1 MIYFIQ
7 GDEEKMN
14 KEKVIT
20 FESVE
25 ERIKDKKLEEL
36 TKADVF
42 DRYIAY
48 GEDKEIS
55 DPRIQKLLTKYGYI
69 DELIWVL
76 KSVVI
81 DNEVIKSILASEV
94 VKDENMLVKTGKIK
108 ELYFVEDD
116 ELPKD
121 FNWLYIKFIDED
133 NKELIARDIH
143 FKKEPREFELDNYA
157 ELNKYKNEIL
167 TIIIEKVNNE
177 MRLRCVLK
185 KENENGKS

>member
-1 MIYFIQ
+1 MQEDKKVY
-7 GDEEKMN
+7 
-14 KEKVIT
+14 KEKLQQYQL
-20 FESVE
+20 
-25 ERIKDKKLEEL
+25 IKKKRKNKKLNEL

-69 DELIWVL
+69 DELIWAL

-81 DNEVIKSILASEV
+81 DNEVIESILASEV
-94 VKDENMLVKTGKIK
+94 IKDENMQVKTGKIK
-108 ELYFVEDD
+108 ELYFVEDN

-121 FNWLYIKFIDED
+121 FNWLYIKFIDE
-133 NKELIARDIH
+133 NNIELTAKDMH
-143 FKKEPREFELDNYA
+143 YKKEPREFEIDNYA
-157 ELNKYKNEIL
+157 ELNKYKNDKL
-167 TIIIEKVNNE
+167 TIIIEKVNKE

-185 KENENGKS
+185 KGE